1 MRWEKI
7 LFELETEYSLASDTL
22 VYEIHTVFWYE
33 IHTVF
38 GMLSVKSEIIL
49 ILV

>member
-1 MRWEKI
+1 MCWEKI

-22 VYEIHTVFWYE
+22 VYKIHTVVWYE
-33 IHTVF
+33 IHTIF